1 MKTSIEYRDPLEL
14 SEELAK
20 LGQLTKITQLE
31 GGSGFYTMQAAN
43 ANKVALAEISANKTL
58 LYEGWGNG
66 ITTQLDYAKSEYSR
80 PLAIVMDL
88 R

>member
-31 GGSGFYTMQAAN
+31 GGSGFYTMQAA
-43 ANKVALAEISANKTL
+43 SAIKL
-58 LYEGWGNG
+58 P
-66 ITTQLDYAKSEYSR
+66 SR
-80 PLAIVMDL
+80 KYLQTKHYYTMVGAMV
-88 R
+88 

>member
-43 ANKVALAEISANKTL
+43 ANKVTLAEISASKNEQTFFYFRNYL
-58 LYEGWGNG
+58 F
-66 ITTQLDYAKSEYSR
+66 I
-80 PLAIVMDL
+80 
-88 R
+88 

>member
-31 GGSGFYTMQAAN
+31 LS
-43 ANKVALAEISANKTL
+43 LIH
-58 LYEGWGNG
+58 
-66 ITTQLDYAKSEYSR
+66 I
-80 PLAIVMDL
+80 
-88 R
+88 

>member
-1 MKTSIEYRDPLEL
+1 MKASIEYSDPLEL

-20 LGQLTKITQLE
+20 LGQLIKITQLE
-31 GGSGFYTMQAAN
+31 GGRGLYTMQAAS

-66 ITTQLDYAKSEYSR
+66 ITVDFNWVTYLMSIRS
-80 PLAIVMDL
+80 V
-88 R
+88 